1 MIITPKF
8 FAAIF
13 LGFEE
18 PAYVVNEDAGVLDD
32 VVFIIK
38 ENGRMSEQFLPVL
51 MQLSVAGRAEE
62 GT

>member
-1 MIITPKF
+1 V
-8 FAAIF
+8 
-13 LGFEE
+13 L
-18 PAYVVNEDAGVLDD
+18 NEDAGVLND

-38 ENGRMSEQFLPVL
+38 ENGRVSEQFLPVL